1 MRLSRKYSVPREF
14 ALLYEFLNSVDLR
27 HFREHGAPHET
38 GDEIATV
45 ETLTVWLRDRQL
57 LDRDTQLTA
66 ADHRKILHLRESMR
80 SWLQIAPADRSKAA
94 GAADRLTE
102 SASSFPLVLS
112 VSRSEG
118 VELRPFERGP
128 SNGIGRVIAQ
138 LEFAA
143 ATGRLHRFKM
153 CASEECRWIFFDR
166 SKPASRRW
174 CSPILCGNR
183 AKTRAYRRR
192 MKDDVQ
198 LTHA

>member
-1 MRLSRKYSVPREF
+1 
-14 ALLYEFLNSVDLR
+14 
-27 HFREHGAPHET
+27 
-38 GDEIATV
+38 
-45 ETLTVWLRDRQL
+45 
-57 LDRDTQLTA
+57 
-66 ADHRKILHLRESMR
+66 LHLRESMR